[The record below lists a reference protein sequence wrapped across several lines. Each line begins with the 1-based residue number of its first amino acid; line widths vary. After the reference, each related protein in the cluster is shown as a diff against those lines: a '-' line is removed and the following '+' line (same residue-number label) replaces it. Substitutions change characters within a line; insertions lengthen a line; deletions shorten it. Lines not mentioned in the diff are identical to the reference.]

1 MRSGVAEK
9 LGNLPQV
16 KQLRRGKSGSW
27 TYADWLRSPG
37 FFINMPYFSTE
48 KAIVEIDKLFLNS
61 QFLWK
66 CKRPRI
72 AKMALKENNRVG
84 GLLNFKTSYKII
96 CICAVYVYM

>member
-1 MRSGVAEK
+1 MQTDCRA
-9 LGNLPQV
+9 L
-16 KQLRRGKSGSW
+16 
-27 TYADWLRSPG
+27 G
-37 FFINMPYFSTE
+37 FFINMQYFSTE

-96 CICAVYVYM
+96 CIRAVYVYMWN